1 MLTPAKRRALAAAVT
16 ALLAV
21 ALAAA
26 VAGRGCS
33 SEDDTPEGA
42 VRAFVAAARA
52 GDHEA
57 LFELLGPA
65 TRARLERSAVHLGI
79 LTGEGRPASPSELI
93 RVDAERGGPV
103 DVQVLSERGD
113 RAVVRVRG
121 DEEEGRLELVRVDGH
136 WRIELPGR
144 AGEPRAPQ

>member
-1 MLTPAKRRALAAAVT
+1 RRRAQGARPRPRSRQRDRAEDHGRGAQEAGAVAQLGAAVLTPAKRRALAAAVT

-79 LTGEGRPASPSELI
+79 LTGEG
-93 RVDAERGGPV
+93 
-103 DVQVLSERGD
+103 
-113 RAVVRVRG
+113 
-121 DEEEGRLELVRVDGH
+121 
-136 WRIELPGR
+136 
-144 AGEPRAPQ
+144 